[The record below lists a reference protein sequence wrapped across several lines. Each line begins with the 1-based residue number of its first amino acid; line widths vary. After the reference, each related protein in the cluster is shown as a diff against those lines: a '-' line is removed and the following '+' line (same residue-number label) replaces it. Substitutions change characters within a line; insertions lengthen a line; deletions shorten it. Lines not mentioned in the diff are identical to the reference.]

1 MRIYWGWA
9 TVFSLP
15 YRWTPVLI
23 VQKEV
28 GRMQNFGYLVADEK
42 SNLAAVVD
50 ASFDARPLQEEAARL
65 GVTIAYI
72 LSTHY
77 HFDHVQDNARL
88 ARETRAKIVAHK
100 VAPIHKDVAVEDG
113 SKIKL
118 GDLEIEAIHTPGHSP
133 DSTCYMAK
141 GNVFTGDTLFIGE
154 CGRCDFGDSSPED
167 MFESLLRKL
176 VNLPEQTT
184 VLPGHDYGKTKSSTI
199 GEQKAQNYT
208 LRPRGREEFVRFV
221 LE

>member
-1 MRIYWGWA
+1 M
-9 TVFSLP
+9 L
-15 YRWTPVLI
+15 L
-23 VQKEV
+23 VQREV
-28 GRMQNFGYLVADEK
+28 GRMQNFGYLIADEK
-42 SNLAAVVD
+42 SKFAAVVD
-50 ASFDARPLQEEAARL
+50 ASFDARPLQQEAAARGL
-65 GVTIAYI
+65 TIAYI

-77 HFDHVQDNARL
+77 HFDHVRDNERL
-88 ARETRAKIVAHK
+88 ARETGAKVVAHR
-100 VAPIHKDVAVEDG
+100 VAPIQKDIAVEDG

-133 DSTCYMAK
+133 DSTCYMVR

-176 VNLPEQTT
+176 VTLPEQTT
-184 VLPGHDYGKTKSSTI
+184 VLPGHDYGKTRTSTI
-199 GEQKAQNYT
+199 GEQKAANYT
-208 LRPRGREEFVRFV
+208 LRPRTKQEFVKFV